1 MIGEICRHEARM
13 NFVASDKVPGGLHQK
28 KESLF
33 SQVTDFVAGAIMSG
47 QYKVGELLPNEDD
60 LRGDITV
67 SRTAYREA
75 IKFLSAKGLIEARPK
90 SGTRVAAAAAWNL
103 LDPDVLR
110 WSLEADPN
118 EAFIRELYELRRFI
132 EPNATKSAAERCTRE
147 DLLLIEQALL
157 AMETEPFYSE
167 ASINADVQ
175 FHEAI
180 FNATR
185 NRALMC
191 LKPVI
196 GCTILWSMRL
206 KSDKASFAESLAN
219 HRRIYQAVANK
230 DGERAAALSKILVL
244 HACDDTLNA
253 LQSRRVSTEMG
264 RE

>member
-1 MIGEICRHEARM
+1 M
-13 NFVASDKVPGGLHQK
+13 NLDLQDSRDGVPHHK

-33 SQVTDFVAGAIMSG
+33 SQVTDFVAKAIMSG

-90 SGTRVAAAAAWNL
+90 SGTRVAAAATWNL

-110 WSLEADPN
+110 WSLETHPN
-118 EAFIRELYELRRFI
+118 EAFIRELYELRRFV
-132 EPNATKSAAERCTRE
+132 EPNATRAAADRHTPE
-147 DLLLIEQALL
+147 DLGMIETALL
-157 AMETEPFYSE
+157 TMETAPFYSE
-167 ASINADVQ
+167 ASIRADVR

-180 FNATR
+180 FEATR

-206 KSDKASFAESLAN
+206 KSDTAPFVEALTN
-219 HRRIYQAVANK
+219 HRRIYQAIASG
-230 DGERAAALSKILVL
+230 DGERAHALSTLLVL
-244 HACDDTLNA
+244 QACDDTLSA
-253 LQSRRVSTEMG
+253 LHQSRD
-264 RE
+264 

>member
-1 MIGEICRHEARM
+1 M
-13 NFVASDKVPGGLHQK
+13 NFQLHGNPDDGALHK

-33 SQVTDFVAGAIMSG
+33 TQVTDFVAGAIMSG
-47 QYKVGELLPNEDD
+47 KYQVGELLPNEDD

-90 SGTRVAAAAAWNL
+90 SGTRVAATSTWNL

-118 EAFIRELYELRRFI
+118 EEFIRELYELRGII
-132 EPNATKSAAERCTRE
+132 EPNATRAAAQRHHPD
-147 DLLLIEQALL
+147 DLLVIERALL
-157 AMETEPFYSE
+157 QMEREPFYSE
-167 ASINADVQ
+167 ASIRADVQ

-180 FNATR
+180 FDATR

-206 KSDKASFAESLAN
+206 KSDTASFLEALVN
-219 HRRIYQAVANK
+219 HRRIYQAIASG
-230 DGERAAALSKILVL
+230 DGERAAALSTTLVL
-244 HACDDTLNA
+244 LACDDTLSA
-253 LQSRRVSTEMG
+253 LHLRRA
-264 RE
+264 

>member
-1 MIGEICRHEARM
+1 M
-13 NFVASDKVPGGLHQK
+13 NLDLNDSRNGIPHHK

-33 SQVTDFVAGAIMSG
+33 SQVTDFVAEAIMSG

-90 SGTRVAAAAAWNL
+90 SGTRVAAAATWNL

-118 EAFIRELYELRRFI
+118 EAFIKELYELRRFI
-132 EPNATKSAAERCTRE
+132 EPNATRVAAERHTPE
-147 DLLLIEQALL
+147 DLAMIEQALQT
-157 AMETEPFYSE
+157 METEPFYSD
-167 ASINADVQ
+167 ASIRADVR

-180 FNATR
+180 FEATR

-196 GCTILWSMRL
+196 GCTIMWSMRL
-206 KSDKASFAESLAN
+206 KSDKASFVESLIG
-219 HRRIYQAVANK
+219 HRRIYQAIATG
-230 DGERAAALSKILVL
+230 DGERAHVLSTLLVL
-244 HACDDTLNA
+244 QACDDTLNA
-253 LQSRRVSTEMG
+253 LHQRRG
-264 RE
+264 

>member
-1 MIGEICRHEARM
+1 MNSNHRAPDHGEPQI
-13 NFVASDKVPGGLHQK
+13 K

-47 QYKVGELLPNEDD
+47 KYKTGELLPNEDD

-90 SGTRVAAAAAWNL
+90 SGTRVSAASTWNL

-118 EAFIRELYELRRFI
+118 EAFIRELFELRRI
-132 EPNATKSAAERCTRE
+132 VEPNATRLAAERRSAS
-147 DLLLIEQALL
+147 DLGVIVRSLEVMEALPVL
-157 AMETEPFYSE
+157 SD
-167 ASINADVQ
+167 ASIRADVR

-180 FNATR
+180 FEATN
-185 NRALMC
+185 NRAVMC

-196 GCTILWSMRL
+196 SCTVLWSMRIR
-206 KSDKASFAESLAN
+206 SDAALYAQSIGN
-219 HRRIYQAVANK
+219 HRRIYQAIA
-230 DGERAAALSKILVL
+230 DGEGERAAALSTLLVMQ
-244 HACDDTLNA
+244 ACDDTLSALKHNGAGLTSNA
-253 LQSRRVSTEMG
+253 AENDAN
-264 RE
+264 

>member
-1 MIGEICRHEARM
+1 M
-13 NFVASDKVPGGLHQK
+13 NFHQRTQDHDGPQLK

-33 SQVTDFVAGAIMSG
+33 RQVTDFVAGAIMSG
-47 QYKVGELLPNEDD
+47 QYKIGELLPDEDD

-90 SGTRVAAAAAWNL
+90 SGTRVAAASSWNL

-118 EAFIRELYELRRFI
+118 EPFIREMFELRRFI
-132 EPNATKSAAERCTRE
+132 EPNATRAAAERRSTA
-147 DLLLIEQALL
+147 DLKQIEQALTT
-157 AMETEPFYSE
+157 METEPFYSE
-167 ASINADVQ
+167 ASIRADVS

-180 FNATR
+180 FDATG

-206 KSDKASFAESLAN
+206 KSDTASFAGALVN
-219 HRRIYQAVANK
+219 HRRIYQAIANS
-230 DGERAAALSKILVL
+230 DGERAFALSTILVL
-244 HACDDTLNA
+244 EACDDTLNA
-253 LQSRRVSTEMG
+253 LQQG
-264 RE
+264 RIRPHAPPSPSKN